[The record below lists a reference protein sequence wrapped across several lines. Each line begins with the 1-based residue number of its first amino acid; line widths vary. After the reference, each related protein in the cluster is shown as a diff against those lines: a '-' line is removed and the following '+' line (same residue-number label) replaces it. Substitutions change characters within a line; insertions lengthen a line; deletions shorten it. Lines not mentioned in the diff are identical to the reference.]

1 MTEVHKRICVFG
13 ASSSSIPESC
23 IDFAY
28 SLGELLAK
36 NDMGLVFG
44 AGRSGL
50 MGACARGAHSGNGEI
65 IGIIPEK
72 LNIPGIYYEYCT
84 ERIETPTMHQRKA
97 LMDEK
102 ADAFVAL
109 PGGFG
114 TIEELMK
121 VMTLKQLGYHNKP
134 IVIANIDDYYSSL
147 LGQFACCVRDG
158 YTNKE
163 FLKLYS
169 VANTPEEVIKE
180 INSHASLVTEG
191 VIEEALRERIGSA

>member
-1 MTEVHKRICVFG
+1 MTAVKKRICVFG
-13 ASSSSIPESC
+13 ASSSTIPKSC

-36 NDMGLVFG
+36 FDMGLVFG

-50 MGACARGAHSGNGEI
+50 MGACARGVHSGGGEI

-84 ERIETPTMHQRKA
+84 ERIETPTMHERKA
-97 LMDEK
+97 LMEEK

-114 TIEELMK
+114 TVEELME
-121 VMTLKQLGYHNKP
+121 VLTLKQLGYHAKP
-134 IVIANIDDYYSSL
+134 IVIANTDNYYSSL
-147 LGQFACCVRDG
+147 LDQFARCVRDG

-169 VANTPEEVIKE
+169 VADTPERVIEE
-180 INSHASLVTEG
+180 INSNASTVAAAD
-191 VIEEALRERIGSA
+191 IEKALRERIGSA